1 MIVQKRAKVF
11 TPNNLPKVTYVDEH
25 LREKKK
31 LLQENLEMGGAVVV
45 ISGPSKSG
53 KTVFVES
60 MVGEDNLVHVSG
72 ANIHHADELW
82 RRVFT
87 KMGIDIPGTE
97 SYGELVGGSST
108 ASLEGAIPLLTK
120 AKGSGSLK
128 AESTKSRTADVRPD
142 FLTLLVQKLRG
153 TDYVVFIDDFHYIS
167 KQIQVELAAL
177 IKEAVRQGLR
187 FVLASVT
194 YHSDDVVIANKDL
207 TGRMLKLDFDY
218 WDATELSKIA
228 ALGFKALNVQVPDEL
243 VQTFASESAGSPQL
257 MQSLCLNFCFEMD
270 IAKTVK
276 DGRVITAASEIVD
289 KVCKRTAQTYDFSS
303 VIRAM
308 KEGPKVRGTG
318 RNSYVL
324 KDGSA
329 SDVYPIL
336 VRAISQSP
344 PELTLS
350 YSRLLERV
358 SSVCQNEHPQGSS
371 VTGAC
376 SHMSSLANAA
386 ADAPLMEWDSEN
398 DVLDIRDPYL
408 LFALRW
414 G

>member
-11 TPNNLPKVTYVDEH
+11 TPNALPKVTYVDEH
-25 LREKKK
+25 LKEKKK

-60 MVGEDNLVHVSG
+60 TVGEDNLVHVSG
-72 ANIHHADELW
+72 ADINQADELW
-82 RRVFT
+82 RRVFA
-87 KMGIDIPGTE
+87 KMEIPIPGTA
-97 SYGELVGGSST
+97 SHSDLVGGS
-108 ASLEGAIPLLTK
+108 ASAGLEGAIPLLTK

-128 AESTKSRTADVRPD
+128 AESTQSRTADVRPD
-142 FLTLLVQKLRG
+142 FLTLLVRAFRG
-153 TDYVVFIDDFHYIS
+153 TDCVVFIDDFHYIS
-167 KQIQVELAAL
+167 RQAQVEVAAV

-218 WDATELSKIA
+218 WDATELRKIA
-228 ALGFKALNVQVPDEL
+228 VLGFEALNVQVPEKL
-243 VQTFASESAGSPQL
+243 IQTFASESAGSPQL
-257 MQSLCLNFCFEMD
+257 MQSLCLNFCFEAD
-270 IAKTVK
+270 IAKTVR
-276 DGRVITAASEIVD
+276 DRRVITTASEFID
-289 KVCKRTAQTYDFSS
+289 KVCKRTAQMHDFSS

-358 SSVCQNEHPQGSS
+358 IKVCQNEHPQGSS
-371 VTGAC
+371 VTGSC
-376 SHMSSLANAA
+376 EHMSKLANAA
-386 ADAPLMEWDSEN
+386 AAAPLMEWDSEN